1 MTGSDAKRQGMC
13 MNIRRKIAILGLGY
27 VGLPIAVQFGKH
39 QQIIGYDISSKRIE
53 ELKHGKDYTN
63 EISSREL
70 SQSNI
75 VFTDQQD
82 DLQQADFY
90 IISVPTPI
98 DNANKPDL
106 RNLIQASKIVAQFLK
121 HGDIVVYESTV
132 YPGTTEEECV
142 PVLESISGLRLD
154 QHFSVG
160 YCPERISP
168 GDKEHTFE
176 KVIKVVSASNE
187 QALNIVY
194 EVYKQVVT
202 AGVHKASSIKVAE
215 AAKVIE
221 NTQRDINV
229 ALMNEL
235 SIIFDKLGIDTN
247 EVLAVAK
254 TKWNFQ
260 AYTPGLVGGHC
271 IGVDPYY
278 LTYKAQTVGYHP
290 EVILAGRRIND
301 AMGKYVAAQ
310 TIKKMLS
317 LGAYHKGAKVAVLGV
332 TFKEDCNDIRNSKVF
347 DIIKEL
353 NAYGIEVK
361 AHDPIA
367 DSNHA
372 RAEYQINLVNFKD
385 IKNVQAL
392 IIAVGHRFYK
402 EMAINEFVEKLQPG
416 GIIIDVK
423 GILNYDHIQE
433 LGINIWRL

>member
-1 MTGSDAKRQGMC
+1 MV
-13 MNIRRKIAILGLGY
+13 NISRKIAVIGLGY
-27 VGLPIAVQFGKH
+27 VGLPVAVHFGKH
-39 QQIIGYDISSKRIE
+39 QRVIGFDIAKDRIE
-53 ELKHGKDYTN
+53 DLQNAKDYSN
-63 EISSREL
+63 EISPTEL
-70 SQSNI
+70 NQANI
-75 VFTDQQD
+75 LFTHQED

-106 RNLIQASKIVAQFLK
+106 RNLIQASKTVAKYLK
-121 HGDIVVYESTV
+121 QNDIVIYESTV
-132 YPGTTEEECV
+132 YPGTTEEECL
-142 PVLESISGLRLD
+142 PVLESISGLRVNNE
-154 QHFSVG
+154 FSIG

-176 KVIKVVSASNE
+176 KVIKIVSASNQE
-187 QALNIVY
+187 ALNIIY
-194 EVYKQVVT
+194 EVYNSVVT

-247 EVLAVAK
+247 EVLSVAK

-301 AMGKYVAAQ
+301 SMGKYVAAQ
-310 TIKKMLS
+310 TIKKMLNS
-317 LGAYHKGAKVAVLGV
+317 GAYSKNASVAVLGM
-332 TFKEDCNDIRNSKVF
+332 TFKEDCSDIRNSKVI
-347 DIIKEL
+347 DIIHEL
-353 NAYGIEVK
+353 ESFGINVK
-361 AHDPIA
+361 VHDPIA
-367 DSNHA
+367 DFNQT
-372 RAEYQINLVNFKD
+372 RAEYQINLVNFKE
-385 IKNVQAL
+385 IHNVQAL

-402 EMAINEFVEKLQPG
+402 EMTINEFVDKLAPG
-416 GIIIDVK
+416 GVIVDVK
-423 GILNYDHIQE
+423 GILDHTHAKA
-433 LGINIWRL
+433 LGVDIWRL

>member
-1 MTGSDAKRQGMC
+1 V
-13 MNIRRKIAILGLGY
+13 NISRKIAVIGLGY
-27 VGLPIAVQFGKH
+27 VGLPVAVHFGKH
-39 QQIIGYDISSKRIE
+39 QRVIGFDIAKDRIE
-53 ELKHGKDYTN
+53 DLQNAKDYSN
-63 EISSREL
+63 EISPTEL
-70 SQSNI
+70 NQANI
-75 VFTDQQD
+75 LFTHQED

-106 RNLIQASKIVAQFLK
+106 RNLIQASKTVAKYLK
-121 HGDIVVYESTV
+121 QNDIVIYESTV
-132 YPGTTEEECV
+132 YPGTTEEECL
-142 PVLESISGLRLD
+142 PVLESISGLRVNNE
-154 QHFSVG
+154 FSIG

-176 KVIKVVSASNE
+176 KVIKIVSASNQE
-187 QALNIVY
+187 ALNIIY
-194 EVYKQVVT
+194 EVYNSVVT

-247 EVLAVAK
+247 EVLSVAK

-301 AMGKYVAAQ
+301 SMGKYVAAQ
-310 TIKKMLS
+310 TIKKMLNS
-317 LGAYHKGAKVAVLGV
+317 GAYSKNASVAVLGM
-332 TFKEDCNDIRNSKVF
+332 TFKEDCSDIRNSKVI
-347 DIIKEL
+347 DIIHEL
-353 NAYGIEVK
+353 ESFGINVK
-361 AHDPIA
+361 VHDPIA
-367 DSNHA
+367 DFNQT
-372 RAEYQINLVNFKD
+372 RAEYQINLVNFKE
-385 IKNVQAL
+385 IHNVQAL

-402 EMAINEFVEKLQPG
+402 EMTINEFVDKLAPG
-416 GIIIDVK
+416 GVIVDVK
-423 GILNYDHIQE
+423 GILDHTHAKA
-433 LGINIWRL
+433 LGVDIWRL

>member
-1 MTGSDAKRQGMC
+1 
-13 MNIRRKIAILGLGY
+13 MNISRRIAVIGLGY
-27 VGLPIAVQFGKH
+27 VGLPVAVHFGKH
-39 QQIIGYDISSKRIE
+39 QRVIGFDISIDRIE
-53 ELKHGKDYTN
+53 DLQNAKDYSNEVSPLELNQTN
-63 EISSREL
+63 IL
-70 SQSNI
+70 
-75 VFTDQQD
+75 FTHQQD

-106 RNLIQASKIVAQFLK
+106 RNLIQASKTVAKYLK
-121 HGDIVVYESTV
+121 KNDIVVYESTV

-142 PVLESISGLRLD
+142 PVLESISGLRFNQD
-154 QHFSVG
+154 FSVG

-168 GDKEHTFE
+168 GDKEHTFD
-176 KVIKVVSASNE
+176 KVIKIVSASNQ
-187 QALNIVY
+187 QALDIIYDVY
-194 EVYKQVVT
+194 NMVVT

-235 SIIFDKLGIDTN
+235 SIIFGKLGIDTN
-247 EVLAVAK
+247 EVLSVAK

-301 AMGKYVAAQ
+301 SMGKYVAAQ
-310 TIKKMLS
+310 TIKKMLNS
-317 LGAYHKGAKVAVLGV
+317 GAYNKNASVAILGM
-332 TFKEDCNDIRNSKVF
+332 TFKEDCSDIRNSKVI
-347 DIIKEL
+347 DIIHEL
-353 NAYGIEVK
+353 ESFGVNVK
-361 AHDPIA
+361 VHDPIA
-367 DSNHA
+367 DFNQT
-372 RAEYQINLVNFKD
+372 RTEYQINLVNFKE
-385 IKNVQAL
+385 IHNVQAL

-402 EMAINEFVEKLQPG
+402 EMTINEFVSKLAPSG
-416 GIIIDVK
+416 VIIDVK
-423 GILNYDHIQE
+423 GIINQKHAKE
-433 LGINIWRL
+433 LGVDIWRL

>member
-1 MTGSDAKRQGMC
+1 
-13 MNIRRKIAILGLGY
+13 MNISRKIAVIGLGY
-27 VGLPIAVQFGKH
+27 VGLPVAVHFGKH
-39 QQIIGYDISSKRIE
+39 QRVIGFDIAKDRIE
-53 ELKHGKDYTN
+53 DLQNAKDYSN
-63 EISSREL
+63 EISPTEL
-70 SQSNI
+70 NQANI
-75 VFTDQQD
+75 LFTHQED

-106 RNLIQASKIVAQFLK
+106 RNLIQASKTVAKYLK
-121 HGDIVVYESTV
+121 QNDIVIYESTV
-132 YPGTTEEECV
+132 YPGTTEEECL
-142 PVLESISGLRLD
+142 PVLESISGLRVNNE
-154 QHFSVG
+154 FSIG

-176 KVIKVVSASNE
+176 KVIKIVSASNQE
-187 QALNIVY
+187 ALNIIY
-194 EVYKQVVT
+194 EVYNSVVT

-247 EVLAVAK
+247 EVLSVAK

-301 AMGKYVAAQ
+301 SMGKYVAAQ
-310 TIKKMLS
+310 TIKKMLNS
-317 LGAYHKGAKVAVLGV
+317 GAYSKNASVAVLGM
-332 TFKEDCNDIRNSKVF
+332 TFKEDCSDIRNSKVI
-347 DIIKEL
+347 DIIHEL
-353 NAYGIEVK
+353 ESFGINVK
-361 AHDPIA
+361 VHDPIA
-367 DSNHA
+367 DFNQT
-372 RAEYQINLVNFKD
+372 RAEYQINLVNFKE
-385 IKNVQAL
+385 IHNVQAL

-402 EMAINEFVEKLQPG
+402 EMTINEFVDKLAPG
-416 GIIIDVK
+416 GVIVDVK
-423 GILNYDHIQE
+423 GILDHTHAKA
-433 LGINIWRL
+433 LGVDIWRL